1 MLAVLYDIHGNLPAL
16 EAVLD
21 DARAAG
27 ADRFVL
33 GGDYCAEGPWPR
45 ETLERLQALPEAA
58 WIRGNT
64 DRMLLG
70 DDELLGPD
78 GWLIFARDAL
88 SRGQIEWLHGLPERL
103 VFGSELFCH
112 ASPLSDEETFGP
124 EPAPGDGALLA
135 GEQRRLIV
143 FGHSHRQF
151 RRPGPSQT
159 ELVNPGSV
167 GLPLDGDRRAAWA
180 LRTPDGAIELR
191 RTEYDA
197 APSIERLREIGS
209 GWADAV
215 AIMLEHA
222 EEPDQGG

>member
-1 MLAVLYDIHGNLPAL
+1 MLAVLYDVHGNLPAL

-78 GWLIFARDAL
+78 GWLVFAREAL
-88 SRGQIEWLHGLPERL
+88 SRGQIEWLHTLPER
-103 VFGSELFCH
+103 VAFGGELFCH

-124 EPAPGDGALLA
+124 EPGPDDERLLA
-135 GEQRRLIV
+135 GEHRRLIV
-143 FGHSHRQF
+143 FGHSHVQF
-151 RRPGPSQT
+151 RRPGPAQT

-167 GLPLDGDRRAAWA
+167 GIPLDGDPRAAWA
-180 LRTPDGAIELR
+180 LRSPDGGIEFR
-191 RTEYDA
+191 RTAYDNGAVA
-197 APSIERLREIGS
+197 ARLRELGAEWAEVMARRLESADS
-209 GWADAV
+209 G
-215 AIMLEHA
+215 
-222 EEPDQGG
+222 

>member
-70 DDELLGPD
+70 DDELLDPD
-78 GWLIFARDAL
+78 GWLAFAREAL
-88 SRGQIEWLHGLPERL
+88 SRGQTEWLHGLPERL
-103 VFGSELFCH
+103 VLGSELYCH
-112 ASPLSDEETFGP
+112 ASPLSDEETFAP
-124 EPAPGDGALLA
+124 EPAPGDEALLA
-135 GEQRRLIV
+135 GEQLAADRVRAQPPPVPSPGALADRARQPGQCRTAARRRPPRRL
-143 FGHSHRQF
+143 GAAH
-151 RRPGPSQT
+151 PGPR
-159 ELVNPGSV
+159 N
-167 GLPLDGDRRAAWA
+167 RAAAHRVRRHA
-180 LRTPDGAIELR
+180 LDQ
-191 RTEYDA
+191 A
-197 APSIERLREIGS
+197 A
-209 GWADAV
+209 A
-215 AIMLEHA
+215 
-222 EEPDQGG
+222 

>member
-1 MLAVLYDIHGNLPAL
+1 MP
-16 EAVLD
+16 
-21 DARAAG
+21 
-27 ADRFVL
+27 
-33 GGDYCAEGPWPR
+33 PR
-45 ETLERLQALPEAA
+45 
-58 WIRGNT
+58 
-64 DRMLLG
+64 
-70 DDELLGPD
+70 
-78 GWLIFARDAL
+78 
-88 SRGQIEWLHGLPERL
+88 
-103 VFGSELFCH
+103 
-112 ASPLSDEETFGP
+112 SPTRRRSGR
-124 EPAPGDGALLA
+124 EPAPGDERLLA

-209 GWADAV
+209 EWADAV
-215 AIMLEHA
+215 ALMLEHA
-222 EEPDQGG
+222 EEPDQAASDSSTSDPRCSPIAWTSVHFTTPSLPIRKVPRTDTPRVSSKTP

>member
-78 GWLIFARDAL
+78 GWLVFARKAL

-103 VFGSELFCH
+103 VLGGELFCH

-124 EPAPGDGALLA
+124 EPAPGDDALLA

-159 ELVNPGSV
+159 VLVNPGSV

-191 RTEYDA
+191 RTAYDA
-197 APSIERLREIGS
+197 TPSINRLHEIGS
-209 GWADAV
+209 EWAESIAL
-215 AIMLEHA
+215 MLEHA
-222 EEPDQGG
+222 EDPDQGG